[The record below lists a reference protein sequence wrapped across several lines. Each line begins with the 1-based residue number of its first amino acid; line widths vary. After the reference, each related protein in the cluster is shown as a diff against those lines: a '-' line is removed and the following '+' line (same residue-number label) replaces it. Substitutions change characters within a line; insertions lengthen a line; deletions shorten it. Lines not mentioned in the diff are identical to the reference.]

1 VKPASSRHLASLHVP
16 SLHVPSLH
24 VPSKGVLGAAMGVV
38 AVGAAVG
45 LAAER
50 YAVGRV
56 RLRPD
61 PEADEPFFSLPAD
74 RTPSVITPDGVAL
87 HVEEVGRPDAPLT
100 VVLLHGYIQEM
111 AVWHYQRR
119 ALAERDVRLVLYDHR
134 SHGRSGRGSP
144 ESATLD
150 QLGADLLQVLDQV
163 VPRGPVVLAG
173 HSMGGM
179 TIMALADRHP
189 ELFGPRVVGVCLIS
203 TSTGKLADLTFGL
216 PSAVLPVTR
225 RVLPWLTRTAQRR
238 PHAFE
243 HGRRVGTDLAFLVTR
258 FGAFGDR
265 STSPAVVQFVEEMG
279 ARTPVDVMAEFYET
293 FTGHDKLAAMAALVD
308 ADVVVVAGGKDL
320 ITPLEHS
327 QEMTDALPDA
337 ELVVVEGAGHMVLVE
352 RPAEVTAALTRL
364 LDRVARTES
373 RAS

>member
-1 VKPASSRHLASLHVP
+1 MKRVRAAPPTSKGL
-16 SLHVPSLH
+16 
-24 VPSKGVLGAAMGVV
+24 PSKGVLGAAMGVV

-50 YAVGRV
+50 YAVGRT

-61 PEADEPFFSLPAD
+61 AERAQPFFSLPAD
-74 RTPSVITPDGVAL
+74 RTRSVVTPDGVAL

-111 AVWHYQRR
+111 AVWHYQRI
-119 ALAERDVRLVLYDHR
+119 ALAGDEVRLVLYDHR
-134 SHGRSGRGSP
+134 SHGRSGRGAP
-144 ESATLD
+144 ETATID
-150 QLGADLLQVLDQV
+150 QLGEDLLLVLDEL
-163 VPRGPVVLAG
+163 VPRGPVVLVG

-179 TIMALADRHP
+179 TVMALADRHP

-225 RVLPWLTRTAQRR
+225 RVLPWLTRTVRRR
-238 PHAFE
+238 PYAFE
-243 HGRRVGTDLAFLVTR
+243 HGRRVGTDLAFLLTR
-258 FGAFGDR
+258 FGGFGDR
-265 STSPAVVQFVEEMG
+265 AVSPALVQFVEEMG

-293 FTGHDKLAAMAALVD
+293 FTGHDKLAALAALVD
-308 ADVVVVAGGKDL
+308 AEVVVVAGDKDL
-320 ITPLEHS
+320 ITPLDHS
-327 QEMTDALPDA
+327 QAMADALPSA
-337 ELVVVEGAGHMVLVE
+337 RMVVVEGAGHMVPVE
-352 RPAEVTAALTRL
+352 RPGEVTAAIDEL
-364 LDRVARTES
+364 LERVAQAES